1 MSGRSLGI
9 LGGTFDPIHYG
20 HLDAAGAACAALPLD
35 EVLFIPSHDPPHRP
49 VDPLASP
56 FHRFAMAALAVSGCD
71 RYRVS
76 DMELQREGASYTVD
90 TLRALHEQGWA
101 ASQLF
106 FILGADAFA
115 DVATWRDYPR
125 VLDGAN
131 FVVVARPGTT
141 PEAALARNP
150 ELSGRL
156 QPASTTARGGRLQ
169 RARTSITLL
178 HADTRDVSSTL
189 IRQRLRAGQPL
200 DDLVPPAVTRHILA
214 HHLYGAVGRLHGE
227 DEHAGR

>member
-1 MSGRSLGI
+1 MNGRSLGV

-20 HLDAAGAACAALPLD
+20 HLDAAGAACAALALD

-49 VDPLASP
+49 VDPLATP

-76 DMELQREGASYTVD
+76 DMELLRDGASYTVD

-115 DVATWRDYPR
+115 EVATWRDYPR

-131 FVVVARPGTT
+131 FVVVARRGTT
-141 PEAALARNP
+141 PEEAVARNP
-150 ELSGRL
+150 ELS
-156 QPASTTARGGRLQ
+156 
-169 RARTSITLL
+169 ARTSIILL
-178 HADTRDVSSTL
+178 NADTRDVSSTL
-189 IRQRLRAGQPL
+189 IRQRLRAGQPI
-200 DDLVPPAVTRHILA
+200 DDLVPAAVARHILA

>member
-1 MSGRSLGI
+1 MSGRSLGV

-76 DMELQREGASYTVD
+76 DMELRREGASYTVD
-90 TLRALHEQGWA
+90 TLRALHGQGWA

-115 DVATWRDYPR
+115 EVATWRDYPR

-131 FVVVARPGTT
+131 FVVVARPGMA
-141 PEAALARNP
+141 PENALARNP
-150 ELSGRL
+150 ELS
-156 QPASTTARGGRLQ
+156 AHHN
-169 RARTSITLL
+169 IILL
-178 HADTRDVSSTL
+178 NADTRDVSSTL
-189 IRQRLRAGQPL
+189 IRQRLRAGQPI
-200 DDLVPPAVTRHILA
+200 DDLVPPGVARHILV